1 MTLARASKSKRKSG
15 RISTLLHEL
24 AGVKEHLEQLE
35 EQVEAIIRERSPRDD
50 KRAPGKVPEQE
61 PPRPSP
67 LDRVNE
73 VIAATADLRVAN
85 GNLSAER
92 MAKLYGTSL
101 SQLSD
106 WLGRTRQAVNKTPDA
121 DSLQEVLGFFERVA
135 RLRVIVSAEGFR
147 KWLRTPQEPLHNKSP
162 LELLAKGEWQVVA
175 DYVDDALSGAPT

>member
-1 MTLARASKSKRKSG
+1 MTLARVSKGKGRSG

-35 EQVEAIIRERSPRDD
+35 EQVEAIMRERSPRDQ
-50 KRAPGKVPEQE
+50 KRAPGNEPEPQ

-73 VIAATADLRVAN
+73 VIGATADLRVAN
-85 GNLSAER
+85 GNLSADR
-92 MAKLYGTSL
+92 IAKLFGISL
-101 SQLSD
+101 SQLAD

-121 DSLQEVLGFFERVA
+121 DSLQEALGFFERVA

-162 LELLAKGEWQVVA
+162 LELLAKGEWQVMA
-175 DYVDDALSGAPT
+175 DYVDDALSGTPT